1 MKHYKSAESVTK
13 GHPDKLCDYIADSI
27 LDGYL
32 KGDESSRVA
41 VEVMATKGLIL
52 VAGEVTSKAA
62 LDVENIVRDVL
73 FDVGYESQNFEIK
86 VRLHAQ
92 SPDIAQGVDRAENL
106 LGAGD
111 QGIVYGY
118 ATDETPEYLPL
129 PQVLARRLT
138 MRLEEVREKNI
149 IPELSLTAS
158 VL

>member
-73 FDVGYESQNFEIK
+73 FNVGYEPQNFEIE

-106 LGAGD
+106 LGAGIRELSRLP
-111 QGIVYGY
+111 Q
-118 ATDETPEYLPL
+118 TDETPE
-129 PQVLARRLT
+129 
-138 MRLEEVREKNI
+138 
-149 IPELSLTAS
+149 
-158 VL
+158 

>member
-73 FDVGYESQNFEIK
+73 FDVGYEPQNFEARIK
-86 VRLHAQ
+86 SS
-92 SPDIAQGVDRAENL
+92 SPSFSSRKMLACACSV
-106 LGAGD
+106 
-111 QGIVYGY
+111 
-118 ATDETPEYLPL
+118 ATRMDSSERPRPKSTFLRTVPPN
-129 PQVLARRLT
+129 R
-138 MRLEEVREKNI
+138 K
-149 IPELSLTAS
+149 SF
-158 VL
+158 